1 MNLEV
6 HMMTLNPCYTSD
18 KWIQPR
24 GVMVHSLGV
33 AQPDPEVIIRQ
44 WDRPGAGAAVHAFV
58 HRGGVIQTLP
68 WEKKGGHCY
77 KGPKGSGN
85 LTHIGFEICEPAGHR
100 YNGGT
105 MVGYD
110 AEKNAAYF
118 ADVYRNAVELTA
130 CLCKKYGLDPLE
142 PGVVISHAEG
152 YRLGI
157 ASNHADVGHWWPKHG
172 KNMDTFRADVA
183 TEMTK
188 GEIDM
193 TREEIEA
200 MVREAVGKELAERDA
215 VAAQSAQRASPWAA
229 AAWEKA
235 VDQGVFDGSKPGG
248 AMSREMVAV
257 VLDRLDLLGGAV

>member
-100 YNGGT
+100 YT
-105 MVGYD
+105 
-110 AEKNAAYF
+110 
-118 ADVYRNAVELTA
+118 
-130 CLCKKYGLDPLE
+130 
-142 PGVVISHAEG
+142 
-152 YRLGI
+152 
-157 ASNHADVGHWWPKHG
+157 
-172 KNMDTFRADVA
+172 
-183 TEMTK
+183 
-188 GEIDM
+188 
-193 TREEIEA
+193 
-200 MVREAVGKELAERDA
+200 
-215 VAAQSAQRASPWAA
+215 SA
-229 AAWEKA
+229 K
-235 VDQGVFDGSKPGG
+235 
-248 AMSREMVAV
+248 
-257 VLDRLDLLGGAV
+257 